1 MFKTVRMTGVAT
13 IAASVAFSLLA
24 ACASTAP
31 TDESLGTPTDGR
43 SYDRK
48 ILIRA
53 NTKFVNVLDG
63 EVIKFVVQEPD
74 GAGRS
79 FTWHFDTDR
88 ETVGDL
94 SKLAPAGVVGRPVKV
109 YVGSD
114 PRYM

>member
-1 MFKTVRMTGVAT
+1 MYKTMRITSVAT

-24 ACASTAP
+24 GCASTAS
-31 TDESLGTPTDGR
+31 TDVGLGTPAEGR

-53 NTKFVNVLDG
+53 NAKFVNVLDG

-74 GAGRS
+74 GADRS
-79 FTWHFDTDR
+79 FTWHFDTPR

-94 SKLAPAGVVGRPVKV
+94 SKLAPAGVLGRPVKV
-109 YVGSD
+109 YVGSN
-114 PRYM
+114 PRYI